1 MADPSTMADEA
12 TNTLKSS
19 SKAFGFVMLSGT
31 LWKINKRLNKKEAN
45 FDQPV
50 EISRMTR
57 AKVETRDSASSE
69 VHLRTETSWLTRFS
83 GKFHSSGP
91 PLGRQAIALSESTMD
106 LTLTYETIYT
116 YLCECILSLFLSFSL
131 FFYLFILFLQI
142 CPRELEKDLI
152 NISKSLG
159 SVEYVQSVKVIV
171 MSILLWVKSQWN
183 LTSIKRTHNSPLFR
197 RTRGPFE
204 RATGRSRW
212 EISRGV
218 ERNILKVTE
227 TH

>member
-1 MADPSTMADEA
+1 
-12 TNTLKSS
+12 
-19 SKAFGFVMLSGT
+19 
-31 LWKINKRLNKKEAN
+31 
-45 FDQPV
+45 
-50 EISRMTR
+50 MTR

-116 YLCECILSLFLSFSL
+116 YLW
-131 FFYLFILFLQI
+131 
-142 CPRELEKDLI
+142 
-152 NISKSLG
+152 

-197 RTRGPFE
+197 RTRSPFE

-212 EISRGV
+212 EISRRV
-218 ERNILKVTE
+218 ERNILKVFE
-227 TH
+227 RGSF

>member
-1 MADPSTMADEA
+1 MMVDPSTMKDEA
-12 TNTLKSS
+12 TDTLKSS
-19 SKAFGFVMLSGT
+19 SKALDFVILAFSNIV
-31 LWKINKRLNKKEAN
+31 KNKQEIEQKGN

-116 YLCECILSLFLSFSL
+116 YLYILQS
-131 FFYLFILFLQI
+131 I
-142 CPRELEKDLI
+142 
-152 NISKSLG
+152 G

-197 RTRGPFE
+197 RTRSPFE

-212 EISRGV
+212 EISRRV
-218 ERNILKVTE
+218 ERNILKVFE
-227 TH
+227 RGSF

>member
-1 MADPSTMADEA
+1 MIVDPSTMKDE
-12 TNTLKSS
+12 TTDTLKSS
-19 SKAFGFVMLSGT
+19 SKALDFVILAFSNIV
-31 LWKINKRLNKKEAN
+31 KNKQEIEQKGN

-116 YLCECILSLFLSFSL
+116 YLLNVPIQIHSLSQPSLS
-131 FFYLFILFLQI
+131 
-142 CPRELEKDLI
+142 
-152 NISKSLG
+152 ISK
-159 SVEYVQSVKVIV
+159 
-171 MSILLWVKSQWN
+171 
-183 LTSIKRTHNSPLFR
+183 
-197 RTRGPFE
+197 
-204 RATGRSRW
+204 
-212 EISRGV
+212 
-218 ERNILKVTE
+218 
-227 TH
+227 